1 MKLRVAALVAS
12 LTVAGCAVATDDY
25 EGVAPGRRVD
35 GGSSSDTGSTE
46 DEDTGTTPAETD
58 SGSSSADDTGTS
70 AADSESPKDS
80 GSAPIDSGAPPT
92 DSSSGTPCSTLTAAD
107 CTSASSIGSV
117 SGDTGSGVK
126 TATGTDSKFVRVTVT
141 EDDSAVFSSKD
152 PKARITLK
160 STGGNFDL
168 YVYLGPSKGD
178 GGGVECTTLKAS
190 ATEPAADDVVSI
202 AWNDNRPIGGH
213 DDTRVVTIEV
223 RATMPSCA
231 GASWTLTVEGNK

>member
-1 MKLRVAALVAS
+1 MKLRVAALLAS
-12 LTVAGCAVATDDY
+12 VSLAGCAVATDDY
-25 EGVAPGRRVD
+25 DGIAPGRRVD
-35 GGSSSDTGSTE
+35 GGPSDTRSSE
-46 DEDTGTTPAETD
+46 DEDTGRPTTTET
-58 SGSSSADDTGTS
+58 DTGT
-70 AADSESPKDS
+70 ASEDT
-80 GSAPIDSGAPPT
+80 GSAPTSDAAPDTGSAPVDT
-92 DSSSGTPCSTLTAAD
+92 GTPASDSSSGSSCTTLTAAD
-107 CTSASSIGSV
+107 CAAATSIGSV
-117 SGDTGSGVK
+117 SGDTGSGTK
-126 TATGTDSKFVRVTVT
+126 TTSGTDSKFVRVTVT

-178 GGGVECTTLKAS
+178 GGGFECSTLKAS

-231 GASWTLTVEGNK
+231 GASWTLTVAGNK